1 MSSILTNSSA
11 MIALQTLKG
20 INSGLAKT
28 QTEIATGKSVASA
41 TDNAAVWS
49 ISKVM
54 ESDVKGFETIGNS
67 LALGESTVAVAR
79 QASESVTDLLVQ
91 MKEKIVSAQEQN
103 VDVSKIQTDIDALEE
118 QIKSVVGAAQF
129 NGLNLLDGSA
139 GSSIN
144 ILSSLDRDSSGN
156 VKASHISVATQ
167 NLSVGAY
174 TAKAAFAASDGAS
187 AAMDS
192 AATTLATTDTTGV
205 SVELDESIDWA
216 EGDTISITLGG
227 KNVSYTLSADD
238 AAQTGTA
245 RTDLIAAGLKSSVD
259 ALGITNLQVDFK
271 AGVSGTSES
280 TLTFKASAAGNP
292 LDQDLTVVSQFESA
306 GSGGLG
312 AVASINVETDA
323 AGALASIDT
332 LIAKA
337 TDATAAFGSV
347 ESRISTQSDFITKLS
362 SAVKDG
368 IGSLVDANME
378 EASARLQALQTQQ
391 QLGIQAL
398 SIANQQPQN
407 ILSLFR

>member
-11 MIALQTLKG
+11 MVALQTLKG

-28 QTEIATGKSVASA
+28 QAEIATGKSVSSA

-118 QIKSVVGAAQF
+118 QIKSVVGSAQF

-144 ILSSLDRDSSGN
+144 ILSSLDRDSSGA

-167 NLSVGAY
+167 NLSVGSY
-174 TAKAAFAASDGAS
+174 TAKAAFTGS
-187 AAMDS
+187 AGVSTAKDL

-205 SVELDESIDWA
+205 KLVLDDTVSWA
-216 EGDTISITLGG
+216 EGDTVSIDIGG
-227 KNVSYTLSADD
+227 QSVSYTLSADD
-238 AAQTGTA
+238 ATQTGTA
-245 RTDLIAAGLKSSVD
+245 RTDLIAAGLKAAVNS
-259 ALGITNLQVDFK
+259 LGITGLQVDFT
-271 AGVSGTSES
+271 AGVSTTSDS
-280 TLTFKASAAGNP
+280 TLTFKATSSGATS
-292 LDQDLTVVSQFESA
+292 QDLTIVSQFHNA

-312 AVASINVETDA
+312 AVASINVESDA
-323 AGALASIDT
+323 AGALATIDT

-347 ESRISTQSDFITKLS
+347 ESRISTQSEFITKLS
-362 SAVKDG
+362 SAMKDG